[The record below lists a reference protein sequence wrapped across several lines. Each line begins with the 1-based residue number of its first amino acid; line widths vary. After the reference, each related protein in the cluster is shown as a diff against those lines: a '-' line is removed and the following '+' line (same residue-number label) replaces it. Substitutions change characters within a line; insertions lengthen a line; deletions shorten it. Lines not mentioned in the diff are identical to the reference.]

1 MASAARLISLPLQTK
16 LKRMVCDGKITLK
29 QSQVAIATNWIPAY
43 KKYVDKNGCPDV
55 DEE

>member
-1 MASAARLISLPLQTK
+1 VLETK

-29 QSQVAIATNWIPAY
+29 QAQQAIAKNWIAAY
-43 KKYVDKNGCPDV
+43 EKYVDKEGCPSV